1 MISMDLSSQRIVS
14 GICGAGIV
22 VLCESEYSCLRLFR
36 RRTTLFFFIAELTIW
51 SSALETALVSSMY
64 FLHNLRVLPMLV
76 IILIVKATQ
85 YISYPIMILLRLRFV
100 REFPVIIMCI
110 PVVLTVIMIVLR
122 SFWVRWIL
130 TGESEYFNQYF
141 IVRPIATLLFT
152 AENLIINIFFIMI
165 AIKYFQNVVHIKFA
179 VIVNIAVTILDGVV
193 LLIEFLP
200 INAWISFCT
209 LAIVAQIKVRLEI
222 VILSYIVQSVR
233 ERRTSDEDQSVTE
246 GNKFCHAFDFFLS
259 RSRTAGLT

>member
-1 MISMDLSSQRIVS
+1 MDLSSQRIVS
-14 GICGAGIV
+14 GICGAGII

-36 RRTTLFFFIAELTIW
+36 RRTTLFFFIAQLAIW
-51 SSALETALVSSMY
+51 SSASETALVSSMY

-76 IILIVKATQ
+76 IILIVKTTQ

-100 REFPVIIMCI
+100 RDFPVIIMCT
-110 PVVLTVIMIVLR
+110 PVVLTVIIIVLR

-130 TGESEYFNQYF
+130 TGESQYFNEYF

-152 AENLIINIFFIMI
+152 AENLIINVFFIII

-179 VIVNIAVTILDGVV
+179 VIVNIAVTIFDGVV

-209 LAIVAQIKVRLEI
+209 LAIVSQIKVRLEI

-233 ERRTSDEDQSVTE
+233 ERRPSDETR
-246 GNKFCHAFDFFLS
+246 NKFCHFFLW
-259 RSRTAGLT
+259 RSRTTGLT